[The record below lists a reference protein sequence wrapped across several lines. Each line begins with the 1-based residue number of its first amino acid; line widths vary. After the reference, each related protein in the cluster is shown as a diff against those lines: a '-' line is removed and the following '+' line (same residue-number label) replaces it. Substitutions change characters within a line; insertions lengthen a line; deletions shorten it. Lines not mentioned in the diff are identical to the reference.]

1 MAGIPWRRSWSSSR
15 VRQIHR
21 SRWIFWSSPVTW
33 DFDLKGPMPPE
44 YAAFSC
50 ISSIYAVY
58 YIYIYVIYN
67 YNIYIYNII
76 YICIYIYM
84 YIYMYM
90 YIYVN
95 LFTFHFT
102 TIITYYRHHYSC
114 LSNLCVP
121 AQLWQLQF
129 SALPGA
135 GCGWRRARQAAW
147 GIHEKV
153 GARHL
158 PWGDT
163 DG

>member
-1 MAGIPWRRSWSSSR
+1 MFCHGGDSLDRRSWSSSR

-44 YAAFSC
+44 YAVFSC
-50 ISSIYAVY
+50 ISSICIYIY
-58 YIYIYVIYN
+58 MIYMYIYIIY
-67 YNIYIYNII
+67 
-76 YICIYIYM
+76 IYIYM
-84 YIYMYM
+84 YIY
-90 YIYVN
+90 IYLN
-95 LFTFHFT
+95 LFTFHFI
-102 TIITYYRHHYSC
+102 TIVTYHRHHYSC

-129 SALPGA
+129 SALPGT